1 MKTILKEGKIKP
13 SNPTII
19 EGLPGLG
26 SVGKIVASYLISQ
39 LRARKI
45 AELYSPHFPYYAL
58 VDKRGIA
65 RLPKTSFY
73 YYSSGDRELEL
84 VIITGDCQPQSN
96 VGQYEIAQKIIDYA
110 KAHSS
115 KMLIS
120 VGGYSSVRRE
130 HPRVF
135 GAATNVKLMAQLTRA
150 GVVVNEEGIP
160 IVGVAGILL
169 PLAKAAGMEAAC
181 LLGETPGYIPDP
193 RAARSVLKVLNP
205 LLNLK
210 VDLSRLEKE
219 IKEAERLE
227 EKILKATQS
236 FEEALEEGKVA
247 KKFSYIS

>member
-1 MKTILKEGKIKP
+1 
-13 SNPTII
+13 
-19 EGLPGLG
+19 
-26 SVGKIVASYLISQ
+26 ISQ
-39 LRARKI
+39 LKAKKI

-58 VDKRGIA
+58 VDERGIA

-73 YYSSGDRELEL
+73 YYLSGDKKLEL

-96 VGQYEIAQKIIDYA
+96 VGQYEIAQKIVDYA
-110 KAHSS
+110 RAYSS

-120 VGGYSSVRRE
+120 VGGYSSARRK

-135 GAATNVKLMAQLTRA
+135 GAATTVELMAQLTRA
-150 GVVVNEEGIP
+150 GAVVNEEGIP
-160 IVGVAGILL
+160 IVGIAGILL
-169 PLAKAAGMEAAC
+169 PLAKATGMKAAC

-193 RAARSVLKVLNP
+193 RAARSVLKVLTP

-210 VDLSRLEKE
+210 VDLTKLERE

-236 FEEALEEGKVA
+236 FEEAFEEGKIS